1 MLQLQC
7 SQLIVKIILKQ
18 SIHIWQTAVL
28 LILWNFNWI
37 LANESSVS
45 LLTWNEKTCCSS
57 HTSMEF
63 NVILRVTE
71 NAVYWRLAK
80 MIHFSWDVSCPAV
93 LQLFVVLMQDNYLWF
108 YNNVL
113 RNRCKPW
120 DLFPAC
126 FWEADLTLIS
136 VSLTLHFCITALQKA
151 WKELHIIYCNIS
163 EAICAICLSYWFL
176 IGRPSPCVCSVFDL
190 QMSSRHR
197 LLHFED
203 TLSWRAVR
211 LGQNRGRWH
220 RCWNT
225 DGDNLKS
232 KWMDCVAEGCS
243 TAEYQNFTHNEVNE
257 KVV

>member
-1 MLQLQC
+1 MKWKNLLQQPHKHGIQC
-7 SQLIVKIILKQ
+7 NPESDWKRC
-18 SIHIWQTAVL
+18 L
-28 LILWNFNWI
+28 LE
-37 LANESSVS
+37 AG
-45 LLTWNEKTCCSS
+45 
-57 HTSMEF
+57 
-63 NVILRVTE
+63 
-71 NAVYWRLAK
+71 K

-108 YNNVL
+108 YDDVL
-113 RNRCKPW
+113 RNRRKPW
-120 DLFPAC
+120 ALFPAC

-136 VSLTLHFCITALQKA
+136 VSLTLHLCITALQKA
-151 WKELHIIYCNIS
+151 RKELCIIYCNIS

-203 TLSWRAVR
+203 TLSCRAVR

-243 TAEYQNFTHNEVNE
+243 AAEYQNFTHNEVNE